1 MPVPGVEVTDE
12 TVKLPPYVSAVL
24 CFALARFGATE
35 ETVTFRVTQVW
46 QTVLLPGIEVA
57 EKTVF
62 ASRNASALPGCVAVA
77 VSTNVPNR
85 ATAICVSSAAQNRH

>member
-1 MPVPGVEVTDE
+1 MCTYEYVYLWRPGIEVAEE

-62 ASRNASALPGCVAVA
+62 ASRNMSALLCFAPHPCRERMY
-77 VSTNVPNR
+77 PFR
-85 ATAICVSSAAQNRH
+85 M

>member
-12 TVKLPPYVSAVL
+12 TVKLPPYVRAVL

-62 ASRNASALPGCVAVA
+62 ASRNMSALLCFAPHPCRERMY
-77 VSTNVPNR
+77 PFR
-85 ATAICVSSAAQNRH
+85 M